1 MRVGPILPNVDRPS
15 RPNMFAVA
23 RMADQLGYDSLW
35 ATSHTAIPASFESR
49 YPYDPSGR
57 PKWDATTPWG
67 DALLSL
73 SFAAAI
79 TERVR
84 LGPSVIPLTTTDPL
98 TLAKHAAT
106 LDVYSGGRLELGIGA
121 GWLAE
126 EGQALG
132 RPTDHRSARLEE
144 TLEILRLAWSRPTF
158 FYNGRFWT
166 FPEVG
171 VNPKPLQGDR
181 VPIWIGGQGQ
191 RAITIAAAHG
201 CGLMLWFVEP
211 DAVRDYVMRFR
222 AAGGTGPVAAAM
234 PLAPSAG
241 RWLELSR
248 QYAQAGTSL
257 LILTAYGRGSTLT
270 AWLEQYAAEVLPE
283 LQ

>member
-1 MRVGPILPNVDRPS
+1 MRVGASLRNVGAPS
-15 RPNMFAVA
+15 RENMVAVA
-23 RMADQLGYDSLW
+23 RRAEQLGYDSLW
-35 ATSHTAIPASFESR
+35 ATTHTAIPVQFQSR

-57 PKWDATTPWG
+57 PGWNATTPWG

-73 SFAAAI
+73 AFAAAI

-121 GWLAE
+121 GWLVE

-132 RPTDHRSARLEE
+132 RPIDHRSARLEE
-144 TLEILRLAWSRPTF
+144 TMEILRLAWSRSTF
-158 FYNGRFWT
+158 SYAGRFWD

-181 VPIWIGGQGQ
+181 LPIWIGGQGE
-191 RAITIAAAHG
+191 RAITIAATHG

-211 DAVRDYVMRFR
+211 DAVREYIERFR
-222 AAGGTGPVAAAM
+222 AAGGTGPVAAAL
-234 PLAPSAG
+234 PLAPNAG
-241 RWLELSR
+241 RWLELSQ
-248 QYAQAGTSL
+248 QYAKAGTDL
-257 LILTAYGRGSTLT
+257 LIVTSYGPAPEPTVTL
-270 AWLEQYAAEVLPE
+270 EKFAAQVLQEV
-283 LQ
+283 

>member
-1 MRVGPILPNVDRPS
+1 MPS
-15 RPNMFAVA
+15 RENLVAVA
-23 RMADQLGYDSLW
+23 LTAERLGYDSVW
-35 ATSHTAIPASFESR
+35 ATTHTAIPVRFESR

-57 PKWDATTPWG
+57 PGWNATTPWG

-73 SFAAAI
+73 AFAAAI

-106 LDVYSGGRLELGIGA
+106 LDVYSDGRLELGIGA
-121 GWLAE
+121 GWLVE

-158 FYNGRFWT
+158 SYAGRFWT

-171 VNPKPLQGDR
+171 VNPKPLQADR
-181 VPIWIGGQGQ
+181 LPIWIGGQGQ
-191 RAITIAAAHG
+191 RAIEIAAKGG

-211 DAVRDYVMRFR
+211 NAVADYTARFR
-222 AAGGTGPVAAAM
+222 AVGGRGPVAAALA
-234 PLAPSAG
+234 LAPNKG
-241 RWLELSR
+241 RWRELSF
-248 QYAQAGTSL
+248 QYAKAGTNL
-257 LILTAYGRGSTLT
+257 LIITSYGQASSVTETLEEFAT
-270 AWLEQYAAEVLPE
+270 QALPE
-283 LQ
+283 VG

>member
-1 MRVGPILPNVDRPS
+1 ML
-15 RPNMFAVA
+15 AVA
-23 RMADQLGYDSLW
+23 RMAEQLGYDSLW
-35 ATSHTAIPASFESR
+35 ATTHTAIPVRFESR

-57 PKWDATTPWG
+57 PAWDATTPWG

-98 TLAKHAAT
+98 TLAKQAAT
-106 LDVYSGGRLELGIGA
+106 LDVYSGGRVELGIGA
-121 GWLAE
+121 GWLVE

-132 RPTDHRSARLEE
+132 RPTDQRLARLEE
-144 TLEILRLAWSRPTF
+144 ALDILRLAWSRPTF
-158 FYNGRFWT
+158 AYNGRFGT

-181 VPIWIGGQGQ
+181 LPIWIGGQGQ

-211 DAVRDYVMRFR
+211 DAVRDYVTRFR

-234 PLAPSAG
+234 PLAPNAG

-248 QYAQAGTSL
+248 QYAQAGTGL
-257 LILTAYGRGSTLT
+257 LILTAYGQGSSLT
-270 AWLEQYAAEVLPE
+270 AGLEQYAADVMPE
-283 LQ
+283 LP

>member
-1 MRVGPILPNVDRPS
+1 VRVGASLRNVGTPS
-15 RPNMFAVA
+15 RESMVAVA
-23 RMADQLGYDSLW
+23 RAAEQLGYDSLW
-35 ATSHTAIPASFESR
+35 ATTHTAIPVEFESR

-57 PKWDATTPWG
+57 PSWTATTPWG

-73 SFAAAI
+73 AFAAAI

-98 TLAKHAAT
+98 TLAKQAAT
-106 LDVYSGGRLELGIGA
+106 IDIYSGGRLELGVGA
-121 GWLAE
+121 GWLVE

-144 TLEILRLAWSRPTF
+144 TLDILRLAWSRPTF
-158 FYNGRFWT
+158 SHRGRFWT

-171 VNPKPLQGDR
+171 VNPKPPQGDR
-181 VPIWIGGQGQ
+181 LPIWIGGQGQ
-191 RAITIAAAHG
+191 RAITIAATRG

-211 DAVRDYVMRFR
+211 EAVRDYIARFR

-234 PLAPSAG
+234 PLAPNAG

-248 QYAQAGTSL
+248 RYAEAGTDL
-257 LILTAYGRGSTLT
+257 LIVTSYGQASNVTATLEQFAGQVLTAVR
-270 AWLEQYAAEVLPE
+270 
-283 LQ
+283 